1 MKRTTG
7 WLGLVMALMVPT
19 AEAFNQEIRAL
30 FTPDPSQPQRNIF
43 VNQTPDSGYCRDYPD
58 ECKQNNMFSIRTPVR
73 FGPSSAIA
81 PGTSVT
87 VKVPANW
94 RQLTVT
100 NRETGESE
108 TVEVRITGIGSN
120 YMLSD
125 TAANL
130 TGVTDLREGHVKLW
144 GGQSWVYAAPPCVYS
159 GVGIFTGPT
168 YRFFWKTPVEAPCTK
183 VTAYR
188 IPYMS
193 WDTLDFA
200 YELRTPNPL
209 GMSSGLY
216 TGSTNYRLGPGQDFD
231 LGGLNPDDGNLTLD
245 FVLDV
250 QHTLKVTLPPG
261 GNKVELVPQG
271 GWQSWINEG
280 RKPNR
285 LFRDQTFHI
294 SASSRFK
301 MMLICS
307 PIIGSNCA
315 ITDLAARRSGM
326 VQLSVTL
333 PNGLT
338 DQYGRPVNRFPLTVG
353 AAGALHLM
361 PSFYVDRG
369 KGTLHFEIGEQY
381 TNYMVQ
387 TDVPGNYTGT
397 MTVIWDSET

>member
-1 MKRTTG
+1 MKKTTG
-7 WLGLVMALMVPT
+7 WLGLLMALMVPT

-30 FTPDPSQPQRNIF
+30 FTPDPAQPQRNVFI
-43 VNQTPDSGYCRDYPD
+43 NKTPDSGYCATYPD
-58 ECKQNNMFSIRTPVR
+58 ECKNSNMFSIRIPVR
-73 FGPSSAIA
+73 FNQSPAIA
-81 PGTSVT
+81 PGTGVS

-120 YMLSD
+120 YILSD

-130 TGVTDLREGHVKLW
+130 VGVIDLREGHQKLW
-144 GGQSWVYAAPPCVYS
+144 TSNSWVYAAPPCLYS
-159 GVGIFTGPT
+159 GVGAYTGNT
-168 YRFFWKTPVEAPCTK
+168 YRFFWKTPSEAACTK

-188 IPYMS
+188 IPFMYF
-193 WDTLDFA
+193 DTLDFA

-216 TGSTNYRLGPGQDFD
+216 TGSMNYFLGPGQDFD
-231 LGGLNPDDGNLTLD
+231 IGGLNPDDGNLTLD

-261 GNKVELVPQG
+261 GNKVELVPEG

-285 LFRDQTFHI
+285 LFRDQIFHI

-301 MMLICS
+301 MMLNCPRYVFTDCVIDDSKS
-307 PIIGSNCA
+307 PRYG
-315 ITDLAARRSGM
+315 R
-326 VQLSVTL
+326 VELSVTL

-338 DQYGRPVNRFPLTVG
+338 DTLGRPVQRRPLKRGT
-353 AAGALHLM
+353 AGTLHFA
-361 PSFYVDRG
+361 PSLYVDRG
-369 KGTLHFEIGEQY
+369 IGVLHFEIMKDS
-381 TNYMVQ
+381 TNSMVQ
-387 TDVPGNYTGT
+387 PGVAGDYSGNL
-397 MTVIWDSET
+397 TVIWDSEV

>member
-1 MKRTTG
+1 MKKSTG
-7 WLGLVMALMVPT
+7 WLGLMMALMVPT
-19 AEAFNQEIRAL
+19 AEAFNQEIRAS
-30 FTPDPSQPQRNIF
+30 FAPDPAQPQRNVFI
-43 VNQTPDSGYCRDYPD
+43 NKTPDSGYCRDYPD
-58 ECKQNNMFSIRTPVR
+58 ECKQQNMFSIRIPVH

-81 PGTSVT
+81 PGTGVS

-108 TVEVRITGIGSN
+108 IVEVRITGIGSN
-120 YMLSD
+120 YILSD

-130 TGVTDLREGHVKLW
+130 AGVTDLREGHAKLW

-159 GVGIFTGPT
+159 GVGLFTGPT
-168 YRFFWKTPVEAPCTK
+168 YRFFWKTPQEALCTK
-183 VTAYR
+183 VADFR

-216 TGSTNYRLGPGQDFD
+216 TGSMNYFLGPGQDFD
-231 LGGLNPDDGNLTLD
+231 IGGLNADDSNLTLD

-271 GWQSWINEG
+271 GWQSWIHEG

-301 MMLICS
+301 MILICQI
-307 PIIGSNCA
+307 PLTFDCA
-315 ITDLAARRSGM
+315 IRDPQSQRFGA
-326 VQLSVTL
+326 VELSVTL
-333 PNGLT
+333 PDGLT
-338 DQYGRPVNRFPLTVG
+338 GIGGLPVRRHPLKQG
-353 AAGALHLM
+353 NWQALYAS

-369 KGTLHFEIGEQY
+369 IGTLHFEIMEYYTDYMLRSGEGA
-381 TNYMVQ
+381 NYS
-387 TDVPGNYTGT
+387 GT
-397 MTVIWDSET
+397 MTVIWDSEV